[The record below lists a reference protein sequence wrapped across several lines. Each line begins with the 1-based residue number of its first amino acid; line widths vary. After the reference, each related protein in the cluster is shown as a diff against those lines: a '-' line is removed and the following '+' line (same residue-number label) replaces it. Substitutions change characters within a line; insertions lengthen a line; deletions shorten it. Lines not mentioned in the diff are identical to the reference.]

1 MTEIG
6 EMFQSFIM
14 AGRLDKFRAQK
25 VLLESQWSPKVT
37 YPEWKPRGS
46 ELRLQAPDG
55 GPVISCRPISNIA
68 FGVDPPTEEACLKLR
83 RRHPETP
90 DHHCHIFSA

>member
-1 MTEIG
+1 
-6 EMFQSFIM
+6 MFQSFIM
-14 AGRLDKFRAQK
+14 AGRLDEFCAQK

-37 YPEWKPRGS
+37 HPAWKSRGS

-55 GPVISCRPISNIA
+55 GPVILCRPISNIA
-68 FGVDPPTEEACLKLR
+68 FGVDPPTEQARLKLR

-90 DHHCHIFSA
+90 D